1 MAEGTPGLSPPWA
14 VTTSPLPP
22 TAPPPSR
29 ALSLTPALS
38 GPHPSAAALGEEE
51 EAHHGAGKPR
61 AELESERSQEKQWSW
76 KTHQRGH
83 RRNEPPRPAGTEPPW
98 AGDTLCPSKCSA
110 KPRLWGPGRA
120 APVIRKCKRRN
131 TTEKAKTQFGF
142 NPSPMGDTV
151 PAWKASS
158 PCFWSKDVTL
168 GTQELWE
175 GLWEPPC
182 SWAPPAISLAS
193 VCIYIFIH
201 IYLYLSLSL
210 SCSPRNRGRAN
221 SQARG
226 PDGSSC
232 LQGAGAPQ
240 GSLTHCPGLHKCF
253 FPSLYFTAVP

>member
-1 MAEGTPGLSPPWA
+1 MEQGSLVQSWSLSSHRRSSGAGKPIRGDTGEMSHHVQLGLSPP
-14 VTTSPLPP
+14 
-22 TAPPPSR
+22 
-29 ALSLTPALS
+29 
-38 GPHPSAAALGEEE
+38 GLG
-51 EAHHGAGKPR
+51 
-61 AELESERSQEKQWSW
+61 
-76 KTHQRGH
+76 
-83 RRNEPPRPAGTEPPW
+83 
-98 AGDTLCPSKCSA
+98 TLCPSKCSA

-240 GSLTHCPGLHKCF
+240 GSLTHCPGLHKWF